1 MAGELSKIE
10 HAIHK
15 AIIPEERPTK
25 QRSARK
31 HQEHSPD
38 IYQEHSPDIRGR
50 LEEWLKLEKAVQVG
64 VSKESM
70 FHFHFCFIDS
80 VGNRV
85 DQQET

>member
-15 AIIPEERPTK
+15 AIIPEERPTAREK
-25 QRSARK
+25 QRSARR

-38 IYQEHSPDIRGR
+38 VRGR
-50 LEEWLKLEKAVQVG
+50 LEEWLKLEKAVQGSVKK
-64 VSKESM
+64 VYSM
-70 FHFHFCFIDS
+70 FHFHFCFIDC